1 MIYTELTKKALSIS
15 FNAHKDQI
23 DKGGMPYVY
32 HPFHLAEQMDD
43 EYSTC
48 VALLHDVIE
57 DTGWTLNQIAAE
69 GFPSDVLNALELMT
83 HDSGVQYLD
92 YVQKL
97 SVNPIAKKVKMA
109 DLRHNSTRER
119 LKNFTEKDVKRLK
132 KYLNAQAILTGGTAD
147 LETMALRV
155 SRPLTDM
162 DGKQAVL
169 EIIYEPDGRVRSF
182 ILKIN
187 AGEEKEEK
195 AAKEDSEGSI
205 QTTEE
210 VSFQDRISLVKGLE
224 KRNISA
230 AQIRELFV

>member
-1 MIYTELTKKALSIS
+1 
-15 FNAHKDQI
+15 
-23 DKGGMPYVY
+23 
-32 HPFHLAEQMDD
+32 
-43 EYSTC
+43 
-48 VALLHDVIE
+48 
-57 DTGWTLNQIAAE
+57 
-69 GFPSDVLNALELMT
+69 
-83 HDSGVQYLD
+83 
-92 YVQKL
+92 
-97 SVNPIAKKVKMA
+97 MA

-119 LKNFTEKDVKRLK
+119 LKNFTEKDVERLE

-195 AAKEDSEGSI
+195 AAKEDSDGSI

-230 AQIRELFV
+230 AQIRELFA